1 MQFLLPSIHFSLC
14 RLHINEIKH
23 CDSFESGFSH
33 STHFSKTHFCSVDA
47 HEGCLQLKTIMNK
60 ATRNI
65 FCESVVLVPQSSR
78 NLCDLMDCSLTG
90 SSVHG
95 ILQTRIL
102 EWVASHS
109 LLWGIFLTQGSN
121 TVLLHCRRI
130 LYHLSHEE
138 GPGTY
143 LHTFCVCVNIKFH
156 FLPRNRSCWVMGVD
170 VHLTV

>member
-1 MQFLLPSIHFSLC
+1 MMQFLLPSIHFSLC

-47 HEGCLQLKTIMNK
+47 HEGCLQLLTIMNK

-65 FCESVVLVPQSSR
+65 FCESEVLVAQSCP
-78 NLCDLMDCSLTG
+78 NLCDLIDCSLTG

-102 EWVASHS
+102 EWVAISS
-109 LLWGIFLTQGSN
+109 PGDLPNLGIELESPALTGGFFTSEPPE
-121 TVLLHCRRI
+121 R
-130 LYHLSHEE
+130 
-138 GPGTY
+138 P
-143 LHTFCVCVNIKFH
+143 
-156 FLPRNRSCWVMGVD
+156 
-170 VHLTV
+170 